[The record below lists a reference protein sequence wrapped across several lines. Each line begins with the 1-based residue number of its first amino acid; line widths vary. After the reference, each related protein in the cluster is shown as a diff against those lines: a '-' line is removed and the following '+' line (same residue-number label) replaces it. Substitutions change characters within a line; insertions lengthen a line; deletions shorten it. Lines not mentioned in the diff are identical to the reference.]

1 VNCRGKS
8 NVSPSV
14 PVVILLRGA
23 ALFPSLVKVGCGLI
37 AGKLL

>member
-1 VNCRGKS
+1 
-8 NVSPSV
+8 VSPSV

-37 AGKLL
+37 GTLHDTVEGKLL